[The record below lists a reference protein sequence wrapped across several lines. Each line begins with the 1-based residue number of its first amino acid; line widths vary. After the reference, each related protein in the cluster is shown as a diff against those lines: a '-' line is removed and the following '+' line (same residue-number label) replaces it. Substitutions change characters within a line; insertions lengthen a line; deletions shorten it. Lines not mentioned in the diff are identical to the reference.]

1 MKFYLWQLLIAL
13 DQLVNALL
21 FGHADET
28 LSARAYRN
36 ERAGKLLGRILRP
49 LIDALFYVITLG
61 RDKHHCKESFESE
74 RLRRHLPP
82 VYSLF
87 ECEEEGGAGR

>member
-1 MKFYLWQLLIAL
+1 MKAYLWQFLIAL
-13 DQLVNALL
+13 DQLANALL

-36 ERAGKLLGRILRP
+36 ELRGRWLGRILRP
-49 LIDALFYVITLG
+49 LIDAFFYTITFG
-61 RDKHHCKESFESE
+61 GDKHHCRESFESE

-82 VYSLF
+82 LYA
-87 ECEEEGGAGR
+87 EE